1 MNKKELYAYFEEQIK
16 KTSLVKPIQR
26 VSAYKAVLD
35 LLDENNKLNQKL
47 LSFQRLLIVC
57 VERLDRSNINSVVS
71 VDNKDLEQ
79 VKHKCL
85 AIELSSTSGIKLVV
99 LDENNYHQL

>member
-16 KTSLVKPIQR
+16 KQSSVKSIQR
-26 VSAYKAVLD
+26 VSAYNAVLD
-35 LLDENNKLNQKL
+35 LLVENNKLNQKL
-47 LSFQRLLIVC
+47 LSFQKFLIVC

-79 VKHKCL
+79 AKHKCL
-85 AIELSSTSGIKLVV
+85 AIELSPTSCIKLVV